1 MTETAVAIIQTAAI
15 QHNLQRIRAAA
26 PGCRIMA
33 VIKANAY
40 GHGLITIAR
49 LLADVDAL
57 AVARVAEGVQLRE
70 AGFSQRIVVL
80 EGCSEAEEA
89 RLAVL
94 HSLEL
99 VVHDAVH
106 FEILDSL
113 PGEGIVTVWLKL
125 DTGMGR
131 LGFEP
136 SQLTACRKRLD
147 QIAAVRTD
155 IALMTHLA
163 CADDPDNSATM
174 EQVRQF
180 GDALG
185 SFSGPISI
193 SNSAG
198 ILLWPQTLEP
208 SQLLDYKGEN
218 WVRPGIALFGAS
230 PVLGKSAREL
240 GLLPVM
246 QFESHLIGLKTV
258 KRGTAVGYGSTWRAK
273 RDTVVGVVA
282 AGYGD
287 GYPRHLQS
295 GTPLLVNGHRAALIG
310 TVSMDMI
317 NVDLTDVPVAGVGDR
332 VTLWGGH
339 LPIEE
344 IAARADTIPYEL
356 MCRIS
361 QRVEHRLIENT
372 RVDDADN
379 SRYPQQT
386 SQDPYS

>member
-258 KRGTAVGYGSTWRAK
+258 KRGTAVGYGGTWRAK